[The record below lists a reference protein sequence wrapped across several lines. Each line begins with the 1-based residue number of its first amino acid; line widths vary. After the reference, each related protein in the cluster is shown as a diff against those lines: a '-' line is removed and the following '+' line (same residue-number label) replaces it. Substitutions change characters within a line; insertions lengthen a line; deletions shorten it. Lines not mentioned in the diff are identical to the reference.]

1 MVFSLPSEMSNM
13 CGSWLGL
20 EESLISSPYS
30 IRVRRSG
37 HGLIQLVLRRF
48 SECVWGFFL
57 PLNKKKTF
65 VLV

>member
-30 IRVRRSG
+30 IRVRLN
-37 HGLIQLVLRRF
+37 GLVM
-48 SECVWGFFL
+48 G
-57 PLNKKKTF
+57 
-65 VLV
+65 